1 MRVFLCNK
9 YYMPSPK
16 INYIK
21 PVMIHVNKGNTVKK
35 NLPNQNANKPV
46 QPNRVSVEERRIR
59 LERIRNYQLA
69 DAQRKMENMQNRHN
83 ANRPNANQPKEPL
96 KKDEVVS
103 AGKIIKFG
111 SIEPIWK
118 DQDVYIVGGGPSL
131 TGFDFNRLVGKNV
144 IAVNK
149 AYTQVIMPYVL
160 YWTDSRF
167 YNWYKSEI
175 DYLKCTKITTSLS
188 IKDISPDVIILKN
201 KGSKEMDINAAA
213 HEICAGNNSGYGA
226 IHLAIKMGAKRI
238 YLLGYD
244 LQPAEKK
251 THWHSGYPSNTTHKD
266 SVYKSMLDYFTK
278 NAHIIN
284 AAAEVYNVNNKS
296 AITCFKFCSLDDALG

>member
-9 YYMPSPK
+9 YSMSSPK

-46 QPNRVSVEERRIR
+46 QPYRMSVEERKERM
-59 LERIRNYQLA
+59 ERIRNLQMA
-69 DAQRKMENMQNRHN
+69 AEQRKKDNIQNQLN
-83 ANRPNANQPKEPL
+83 IKKPNVPL
-96 KKDEVVS
+96 KKDEAVS
-103 AGKIIKFG
+103 AGKVIKFG

-149 AYTQVIMPYVL
+149 AYTQVRMPYVL
-160 YWTDSRF
+160 YWTDARF
-167 YNWYKSEI
+167 YNWYKDEI
-175 DYLKCTKITTSLS
+175 NSLKCTKVTTSLNVR
-188 IKDISPDVIILKN
+188 DVSPDVVILKN
-201 KGSKEMDINAAA
+201 KGGKEMDINAAD

-251 THWHSGYPSNTTHKD
+251 THWHSGYPANTTHKD